1 MSGTRSLAIAA
12 VFFAIALGVPAYYVF
27 IKKRAAASLD
37 DLIAERFK
45 TPRACPLAKLD
56 VPQGGHITCQIAY
69 EDSED
74 AKTLLVLGMWDRG
87 TVRVP
92 QGLADVQ
99 QKVAGVFRTGTD
111 DAWLARMRAL
121 PDVIVATAAP
131 GGGLVMWK
139 GLPDRAGVLAHLE
152 ASR

>member
-12 VFFAIALGVPAYYVF
+12 VFFAIALGVPLYYVLM
-27 IKKRAAASLD
+27 KKRAAASLE
-37 DLIAERFK
+37 DLMAERFR

-56 VPQGGHITCQIAY
+56 VPEGGHITCQSAY
-69 EDSED
+69 EDAQDS
-74 AKTLLVLGMWDRG
+74 KTLLVLGMWDRG
-87 TVRVP
+87 TIRVP

-99 QKVAGVFRTGTD
+99 QKVSGVFRGGTD
-111 DAWLARMRAL
+111 DAWLARMRTL

-139 GLPDRAGVLAHLE
+139 GLPDRDRVLAHLE
-152 ASR
+152 AAR